1 MADVI
6 QVALRGSRREFC
18 LNSRKLWVSLGD
30 VVIVQGEHGES
41 DGRVFLKDPMLVEL
55 KRPGNVTRE
64 IIRKATEED
73 LDQIDHNRAREI
85 EAFEYCEKRID
96 LRELKMELAEVE
108 VAFSGHRITFFFSA
122 EHRVDFRDL
131 VRDLAAKFQ
140 CRIELRQIGVRDHA
154 KRLDGC
160 GPCGRAFCCSTWLKD
175 FHPVTLKMAR
185 EQQLSLNPSK
195 ISGVCGR
202 LMCCL
207 AYELTQYRDSAVK
220 LPPVG
225 AQLKTGQGICTVTRT
240 EVYQEAVWIRD
251 DEGGEHRIAYAD
263 LPPGPYHQCGD
274 CNCGK
279 KAKGDARSRDDAPG
293 SGDGGRHDE
302 PGDAGES
309 GDANGDDLPP
319 ELGGDR
325 A

>member
-1 MADVI
+1 MSDIV
-6 QVALRGSRREFC
+6 QVALRGSRKEFF
-18 LNSRKLWVSLGD
+18 LNSRSVWLKLRD
-30 VVIVQGEHGES
+30 VVIVQTDHGEC
-41 DGRVFLKDPMLVEL
+41 DGLVHLKDPTLVAL
-55 KRPGNVTRE
+55 KRPGNVTHE
-64 IIRKATEED
+64 IIRRATEED
-73 LDQIDHNRAREI
+73 LDQIDHNRVRERD
-85 EAFEYCEKRID
+85 AFEWCRKRIEF
-96 LRELKMELAEVE
+96 RELAMDLSEVE
-108 VAFSGHRITFFFSA
+108 VAFAGQRITFFFSA

-131 VRDLAAKFQ
+131 VKDLASKFQ
-140 CRIELRQIGVRDHA
+140 TRIELRQIGVRDQA

-207 AYELTQYRDSAVK
+207 AYELTQYRDSAEK

-225 AQLKTGQGICTVTRT
+225 AQLRTGQGVCTVTRT
-240 EVYQEAVWIRD
+240 EPYSEAVWIRD
-251 DEGGEHRIAYAD
+251 SDGAEHRIALTE

-279 KAKGDARSRDDAPG
+279 KPKRDATR
-293 SGDGGRHDE
+293 E
-302 PGDAGES
+302 PD
-309 GDANGDDLPP
+309 GDDPP
-319 ELGGDR
+319 AAWADPP
-325 A
+325 AN

>member
-1 MADVI
+1 M
-6 QVALRGSRREFC
+6 
-18 LNSRKLWVSLGD
+18 
-30 VVIVQGEHGES
+30 
-41 DGRVFLKDPMLVEL
+41 
-55 KRPGNVTRE
+55 
-64 IIRKATEED
+64 
-73 LDQIDHNRAREI
+73 
-85 EAFEYCEKRID
+85 EAFEYCETRID

>member
-18 LNSRKLWVSLGD
+18 LNSRKLWLSLGD

-73 LDQIDHNRAREI
+73 LDQIDHNRARET
-85 EAFEYCEKRID
+85 EAFEYCEQRID
-96 LRELKMELAEVE
+96 LRELKMELSEVE

-279 KAKGDARSRDDAPG
+279 KAKGGARARDDAPAA
-293 SGDGGRHDE
+293 GDGGRPDE
-302 PGDAGES
+302 P